1 MISFLIFLV
10 VVILVAGLCVGLL
23 RRAPFI
29 DADLKQWAEWAILA
43 IAVVLIV
50 VRALAL
56 IGINA
61 GI

>member
-1 MISFLIFLV
+1 MISFLIFFV
-10 VVILVAGLCVGLL
+10 VVILIAGLCVGLL

-29 DADLKQWAEWAILA
+29 DGDLKQWAEWAILA

-61 GI
+61 GM